1 MADIKDEKK
10 DAPAQESEDMATRP
24 LQAITGQSPIN
35 PGQAVADKAAAAARE
50 RAARPRAAKPPAE
63 STFWRD
69 LSVVVGVVIV
79 GIIIVILMI
88 KFL

>member
-10 DAPAQESEDMATRP
+10 GAPEESDDMATRP
-24 LQAITGQSPIN
+24 LQAITGQSAGS
-35 PGQAVADKAAAAARE
+35 PGQAVAEKAAAALRE
-50 RAARPRAAKPPAE
+50 RAAAKPKAGKQPAE